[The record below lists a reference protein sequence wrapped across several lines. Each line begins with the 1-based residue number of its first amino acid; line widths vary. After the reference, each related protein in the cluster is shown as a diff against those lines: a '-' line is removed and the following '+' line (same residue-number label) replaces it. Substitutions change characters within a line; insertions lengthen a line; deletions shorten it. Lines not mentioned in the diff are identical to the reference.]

1 MSPDHDSDPPP
12 LRLAGVH
19 EVAELL
25 AIGKAALADRRRH
38 PSFPRPL
45 AELRC
50 GPVWDLDEIERYR
63 QARRRDPFD
72 AYRWK
77 WRPERWARDRGER
90 EPPELDSDLVDE
102 IARRRRR

>member
-1 MSPDHDSDPPP
+1 MGHQHDIALPPA
-12 LRLAGVH
+12 RLAGVH

-25 AIGKAALADRRRH
+25 GIGKSALADRRRH
-38 PSFPRPL
+38 PSFPRPI

-50 GPVWDLDEIERYR
+50 GPVWDLDQIECYL

-90 EPPELDSDLVDE
+90 ELPELDSDLVDE